1 MLEDHRAGPRHD
13 SLLTAYSDDDSNSG
27 WMISYIDIMTLLV
40 ALFVIIVAGAGVTS
54 PTWKPQEDALEP
66 RYDALPMLD
75 IPLPSELAG
84 VRPPREGFYIAPT
97 RPGELNQMAI
107 SAALGV
113 AGLPERRSI
122 AEVPPLLARVVAE
135 SAPAPPEAPTI
146 ETLLGTALS
155 ETVSPETVSP
165 ESVLNK
171 SVLPRPLLATS
182 EQAVSPFADYMVL
195 LTDRPPV
202 NVQEVDE
209 IVSHAL
215 ALDESL
221 DERVE
226 TSPYLPN
233 LEGVEVS
240 RVAEGISLRVQDRL
254 LFPSA
259 AAELSEGGS
268 SLVGSLL
275 DTIQRYDG
283 EVWVEGHSDSQ
294 TINTPEFS
302 SNWALSSARAI
313 AIVEALEAAGVDPQ
327 RLRAVGLAATQPLED
342 NSTAE
347 GRSRNRR
354 VEVVIHVE

>member
-1 MLEDHRAGPRHD
+1 MLEDHRSGPRHD
-13 SLLTAYSDDDSNSG
+13 SLMSTYPEDDSNSG

-40 ALFVIIVAGAGVTS
+40 ALFVIIIAAAGVTS
-54 PTWKPQEDALEP
+54 PDWTPDDAEVDTSTGLATPLEV
-66 RYDALPMLD
+66 
-75 IPLPSELAG
+75 PLPALLDER
-84 VRPPREGFYIAPT
+84 RPPRSPMPVVV
-97 RPGELNQMAI
+97 PGELSPMAI

-113 AGLPERRSI
+113 AGLPPR
-122 AEVPPLLARVVAE
+122 AEVVPSVPPLLALPKKAVNSASPSGPARVVSVTDTLQAALA
-135 SAPAPPEAPTI
+135 SAPSSSTPRLPTPLVQEEDPPAP
-146 ETLLGTALS
+146 
-155 ETVSPETVSP
+155 
-165 ESVLNK
+165 
-171 SVLPRPLLATS
+171 LPL
-182 EQAVSPFADYMVL
+182 ADYMVL

-202 NVQEVDE
+202 NVQEISDGAISSV
-209 IVSHAL
+209 L
-215 ALDESL
+215 ALTANL
-221 DERVE
+221 AERVE
-226 TSPYLPN
+226 ASPYLPN

-259 AAELSEGGS
+259 TAELTQGGS

-275 DTIQRYDG
+275 ETIQRYDG

-313 AIVEALEAAGVDPQ
+313 AIVEALEAAGVAPE

-347 GRSRNRR
+347 GRARNRR

>member
-1 MLEDHRAGPRHD
+1 MLEDHRSGPRHD
-13 SLLTAYSDDDSNSG
+13 SLLSNYPEDDSNNG

-40 ALFVIIVAGAGVTS
+40 ALFVIIIAAAGVTS
-54 PTWKPQEDALEP
+54 PDWSPATAEPESGDSVTAPLEV
-66 RYDALPMLD
+66 
-75 IPLPSELAG
+75 PLPAVLDERRQQRGTGLAS
-84 VRPPREGFYIAPT
+84 APGT
-97 RPGELNQMAI
+97 LSPMAI

-113 AGLPERRSI
+113 AGLPPRPSTLPS
-122 AEVPPLLARVVAE
+122 VPSLLALPVQ
-135 SAPAPPEAPTI
+135 SDPTPA
-146 ETLLGTALS
+146 S
-155 ETVSPETVSP
+155 ETPLVASLMERFNASLSTAAMSHQT
-165 ESVLNK
+165 
-171 SVLPRPLLATS
+171 LPTPLVRVEEEIAAAPL
-182 EQAVSPFADYMVL
+182 ADYMVL

-202 NVQEVDE
+202 NVQAISDE
-209 IVSHAL
+209 AISSAL
-215 ALDESL
+215 ALDARLVEQ
-221 DERVE
+221 VE

-259 AAELSEGGS
+259 AAELTESGS

-275 DTIQRYDG
+275 ETIQRYDG

-294 TINTPEFS
+294 SINTPEFS

-313 AIVEALEAAGVDPQ
+313 AIVEALEAAGVAAE

-347 GRSRNRR
+347 GRARNRR
-354 VEVVIHVE
+354 VEVVIHAQ